1 MSTPEGRDV
10 HDHIVAARAVGSP
23 RSLVFRARHR
33 ISHKR
38 DFDAAYRQGIRR
50 VHGALAVYARPNGL
64 PESRLGLSVGKRVGN
79 AVRRGRVKR
88 MIREAFRLIR
98 PEMPPG
104 YDLVVSVRPH
114 RALTIDRYDE
124 SLRNC
129 WKSLDREWRRRANS
143 NNGDGAP

>member
-1 MSTPEGRDV
+1 MIPEGRDV
-10 HDHIVAARAVGSP
+10 HDHVVAARAVGSP

-33 ISHKR
+33 VSHKR
-38 DFDAAYRQGIRR
+38 DFEAAYRQGVRR

-98 PEMPPG
+98 AEMPAG

-114 RALTIDRYDE
+114 RPLTIDRYEE

-129 WKSLDREWRRRANS
+129 WTSIDREWRRQARNS
-143 NNGDGAP
+143 NGDGAS